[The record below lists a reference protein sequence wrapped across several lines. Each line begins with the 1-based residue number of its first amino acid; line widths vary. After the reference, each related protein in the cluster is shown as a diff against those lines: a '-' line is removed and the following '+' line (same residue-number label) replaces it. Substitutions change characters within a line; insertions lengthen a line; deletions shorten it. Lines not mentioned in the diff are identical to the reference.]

1 MNASEHAIQSA
12 VFSWVLLKRNSDP
25 RYLGV
30 FSVPNGAHL
39 ARVKN
44 SQGKSYAPQ
53 IKKLKAE
60 GLTTG
65 APDIVCLVRRLLYG
79 GMVLEFKNAK
89 GTQSDEQMKMQAA
102 LEGNGYVYHLVRT
115 VDFGI
120 SVIEEWMR
128 LAAREATISAR

>member
-1 MNASEHAIQSA
+1 MKASEHAIQSA

-44 SQGKSYAPQ
+44 KRGEWYCPQ
-53 IKKLKAE
+53 INRLKAE

-65 APDIVCLVRRLLYG
+65 APDIVCLVRRREWG
-79 GMVLEFKNAK
+79 GLVLEFKDAK
-89 GTQSDEQMKMQAA
+89 GTQSDDQIKMQHA
-102 LEGNGYVYHLVRT
+102 LEMNGFAYQIVRD
-115 VDFGI
+115 VERGI
-120 SVIEEWMR
+120 WLLDHWMTQ
-128 LAAREATISAR
+128 AAREFTTSVL